1 MFVSASLYLRAPVV
15 IVVMQQIAMGFEC
28 QLAPLDLPSAPLSS
42 LHTAYQKRHFFPKG
56 PVSQQHLGSNSLS
69 IFRLLSA
76 CHVPATALG
85 TVPRLSPSSVSPLRS
100 VLFTPIVLS
109 CVFRN
114 IREFPRGDMAHE
126 HPVLAPEGLT
136 VQWWG
141 WGREGGHVVQHCQS

>member
-1 MFVSASLYLRAPVV
+1 M
-15 IVVMQQIAMGFEC
+15 
-28 QLAPLDLPSAPLSS
+28 
-42 LHTAYQKRHFFPKG
+42 
-56 PVSQQHLGSNSLS
+56 SQPHLESNSLS

-85 TVPRLSPSSVSPLRS
+85 TVPRLSPSSISPLRS

-109 CVFRN
+109 CIFRN

-141 WGREGGHVVQHCQS
+141 WGGREVTWSSTARADVRGISRLQGGGWGTERKEQGTLLEGGKPREEDISWGLHRGGGICIPTVSESFPCC